1 MARLNPG
8 LILFFIAGIASAGE
22 KPLKS
27 VLNIDGTKVA
37 FLTLKSHSLSISS
50 NCKKGETLDCAAY
63 VAFKRRET
71 ALLTSA
77 ELEGGRN
84 PGTLRCRKLG
94 GEVKIAV
101 AANLD
106 ETSVCK
112 FPDHSFI
119 DCGSL

>member
-1 MARLNPG
+1 MARVISG
-8 LILFFIAGIASAGE
+8 LILFLSVGVALAGE
-22 KPLKS
+22 MPLKS
-27 VLNIDGTKVA
+27 VLNIDGVKVA

-50 NCKKGETLDCAAY
+50 SCKKGEVFDCAAY
-63 VAFKRRET
+63 AAFKRRET
-71 ALLTSA
+71 APLNSA

-101 AANLD
+101 AENLD

-112 FPDHSFI
+112 FSDGSII